1 MKFKA
6 CRTYLTYVVRARK
19 GRPNNGV
26 VNQALI
32 TRPLYNDV
40 AQKKI
45 YTMTLRFSDRILF
58 SIVHTTPPGFKY
70 YLL

>member
-6 CRTYLTYVVRARK
+6 CRTYLTYVVVRARK

-40 AQKKI
+40 AQKKNI
-45 YTMTLRFSDRILF
+45 YNDVAF
-58 SIVHTTPPGFKY
+58 
-70 YLL
+70 